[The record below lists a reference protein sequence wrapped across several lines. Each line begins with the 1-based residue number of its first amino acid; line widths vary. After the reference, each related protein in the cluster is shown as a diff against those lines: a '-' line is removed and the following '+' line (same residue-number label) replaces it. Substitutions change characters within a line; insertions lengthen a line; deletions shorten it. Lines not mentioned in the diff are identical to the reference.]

1 MIDQKRSRRR
11 KDERG
16 RAAIRKGEEKKLGY
30 GRMRE
35 EKAKRERKTDWG
47 WWSAMGQLAGALSQ
61 MAEEVDWEEEREVGE
76 KLPRGSP

>member
-11 KDERG
+11 RDERG

-47 WWSAMGQLAGALSQ
+47 
-61 MAEEVDWEEEREVGE
+61 
-76 KLPRGSP
+76 